1 MRYWKGLVIAAVIDL
16 VSIMARPL
24 PTAPATVAPF
34 DAIVE
39 WPEQAPVQPHPVA
52 ELDALSAREDS
63 LMAFLQEHPADVDA
77 MAQLADFYA
86 QNGWWDAALNPLA
99 RALQLDPSR
108 RSLWS
113 ALDRAVERSG
123 KERIT
128 DAELTRRALEFVESV
143 ETWGHSC

>member
-1 MRYWKGLVIAAVIDL
+1 MRYWKGLAIAAVIDL

-34 DAIVE
+34 DAIVA
-39 WPEQAPVQPHPVA
+39 WPEQPPVEAHPVA
-52 ELDALSAREDS
+52 EVDS
-63 LMAFLQEHPADVDA
+63 LMAFLQEHPTDVDA

-86 QNGWWDAALNPLA
+86 QHGWWDAALNPLA

-123 KERIT
+123 KEKIT
-128 DAELTRRALEFVESV
+128 DAELTRRALEFAESV

>member
-1 MRYWKGLVIAAVIDL
+1 MRYWKGLVIAAGIDL
-16 VSIMARPL
+16 VSIMVRPL

-39 WPEQAPVQPHPVA
+39 WPEQAPVEAHTVA
-52 ELDALSAREDS
+52 E
-63 LMAFLQEHPADVDA
+63 LMAFLQDHPTDVDA
-77 MAQLADFYA
+77 MGQLADFYA
-86 QNGWWDAALNPLA
+86 QNGWWDGALNPLA

-123 KERIT
+123 KEKIT

>member
-39 WPEQAPVQPHPVA
+39 WPEQAPV
-52 ELDALSAREDS
+52 EALSTREDS
-63 LMAFLQEHPADVDA
+63 LMAFLQEHPTDVGA

-86 QNGWWDAALNPLA
+86 QSGWWGAALNPLA

-123 KERIT
+123 KEKIT